1 MKNIILLLSIF
12 LTIANCSMQK
22 PIKHHGVHKLEMKEK
37 KLIINK
43 TNRNDII
50 KILGPP
56 SVESKFD
63 KEVLFF
69 IERKLSNTS
78 TFKLSKQ
85 VIIINNVLVVEL
97 DDYGILLK
105 KDFYDLKKM
114 KEIKFS
120 KNITSVDYSKNSF
133 VYDFLSSMR
142 QKINDPLGN
151 RRKK

>member
-78 TFKLSKQ
+78 TLRLSKQ
-85 VIIINNVLVVEL
+85 VIITNNVLVVEL

-105 KDFYDLKKM
+105 KDFYNLKKM

-120 KNITSVDYSKNSF
+120 KNITSVNYAKNSF

>member
-1 MKNIILLLSIF
+1 
-12 LTIANCSMQK
+12 MQK
-22 PIKHHGVHKLEMKEK
+22 PIKHHGVHKLEWKEK
-37 KLIINK
+37 KLIINE

-78 TFKLSKQ
+78 TLKLSKQ
-85 VIIINNVLVVEL
+85 IIITNNVLVVEL

-120 KNITSVDYSKNSF
+120 KNITSVNYTKNSF

-142 QKINDPLGN
+142 HKINDPLGN
-151 RRKK
+151 RRQK